1 MRWPSQ
7 SYGAYAEFVA
17 TVLVTI
23 ALLQY
28 AGLSGPAGEFDLAFL
43 VGTGC
48 TLPIATYLLALAAE
62 NTRLI
67 PQWERMV
74 AEES

>member
-1 MRWPSQ
+1 MRWPVP
-7 SYGAYAEFVA
+7 SYGAYVEFVV
-17 TVLVTI
+17 TVLVTM

-28 AGLSGPAGEFDLAFL
+28 VGLSGPAGELDFVFLA
-43 VGTGC
+43 GTGC
-48 TLPIATYLLALAAE
+48 ILPIVTYLLTLAAK

-74 AEES
+74 AEEP